1 MILSWLAVFGGFA
14 LLVWSAERFV
24 LGTSALARNLGV
36 PPLVIGMT
44 VMGFGTSAPEML
56 VSIMAASSGNPGIA
70 IGNAIGSNIANIGL
84 VIGATAMITPMAVS
98 SRILR
103 REYPILLFITIVT
116 GILLVDNELG
126 RLDGA
131 ILLTGSVLLVIWLI
145 RVAKKKPHARDP
157 LETELTIEIP
167 AGLSMA
173 SASTWTLLG
182 LIVLMAS
189 SRLLVWGAAQIA
201 HELGVSDLIIGLT
214 IIAVGTSLPELA
226 ASVMSALKKE
236 HDLAIGNIIG
246 SNMFNLLS
254 VLAMPG
260 LIKPSHLEPA
270 VLERDF
276 PVMVAFTLAL
286 FVMAYGFKG
295 PGQISRFEGGLLLAG
310 FAAYMAW
317 LGITGL

>member
-44 VMGFGTSAPEML
+44 IMGFGTSAPEML
-56 VSIMAASSGNPGIA
+56 VAIMAASSGNPGIA

-103 REYPILLFITIVT
+103 REYPILLLITVVT
-116 GILLVDNELG
+116 GILLIDNRLG
-126 RLDGA
+126 RLDGF
-131 ILLTGSVLLVIWLI
+131 ILLAGSLLLVAWLI
-145 RVAKKKPHARDP
+145 RVAKKPHRRDP

-173 SASTWTLLG
+173 SAILWTLAG
-182 LIVLMAS
+182 LMVLMAS
-189 SRLLVWGAAQIA
+189 SRMLVWGAVQIA
-201 HELGVSDLIIGLT
+201 HNLGVSDLIIGLT

-236 HDLAIGNIIG
+236 HDMAIGNIIG

-260 LIKPSHLEPA
+260 LIKPSNLEPA

-276 PVMVAFTLAL
+276 PVMLAFTIAL
-286 FVMAYGFKG
+286 FIMAYGFKG
-295 PGQISRFEGGLLLAG
+295 PGVINRIEGGLLLVG
-310 FAAYMAW
+310 FATYMAW